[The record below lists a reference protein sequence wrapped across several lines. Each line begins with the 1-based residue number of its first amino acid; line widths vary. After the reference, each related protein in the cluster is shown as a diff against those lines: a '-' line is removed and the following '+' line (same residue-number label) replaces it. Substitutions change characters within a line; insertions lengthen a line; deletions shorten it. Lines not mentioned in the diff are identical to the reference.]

1 MKTLWTLLCLLLAC
15 GGSDSTTGREVLLH
29 TQLRADPAV
38 AGEFLSETGWTI
50 KLSKALVSVG
60 SLYYFDGEP
69 AFVTRE
75 PPSLWKRFARL
86 ATPSIAHA
94 HPGHYLAGDAL
105 GQMITPALGDLLAAG
120 NPLPDGNGVTGLYRS
135 ARFKFSA
142 PGAALGE
149 LAGQVARVQGV
160 AKKADQVIY
169 FELSASY
176 EDVARSVS
184 MGEVDGCVFD
194 EQDVAEDGTVTVTV
208 KPQIWFNLV
217 DFSGVAP
224 GTAAAPTRVPAGDTP
239 QLAFAL
245 GVVQL
250 SAYHFSYAL

>member
-1 MKTLWTLLCLLLAC
+1 MKTLWTLLCLAVAC
-15 GGSDSTTGREVLLH
+15 GSDSTTGREVLLH
-29 TQLRADPAV
+29 TQLRADPAIV
-38 AGEFLSETGWTI
+38 GEFVSETGWTI
-50 KLSKALVSVG
+50 KLDKALLSVG

-69 AFVTRE
+69 AFVAHE
-75 PPSLWKRFARL
+75 LPSLWKRFAGL
-86 ATPSIAHA
+86 AMPSIAHA

-105 GQMITPALGDLLAAG
+105 GQMITPALGDLLANR
-120 NPLPDGNGVTGLYRS
+120 NPLPDGNGVSGLYRS
-135 ARFKFSA
+135 ARFKFSV

-194 EQDVAEDGTVTVTV
+194 EQEVAEDGTVTVTV

-224 GTAAAPTRVPAGDTP
+224 GTAVAPTRVPAGDTP

-245 GVVQL
+245 GLVQL
-250 SAYHFSYAL
+250 SAYRFSFSP